1 MTQLAQLWRKRF
13 GQLLNEVGKY
23 GRLIFN
29 DHFSIILFVIL
40 GFAGLFY
47 RDQLIQLQNLDA
59 TLIRLPII
67 LFSVFILGI
76 CFQVGRPILLT
87 KDPDKSYLFAQGK
100 EWHNYWLRGTLLG
113 LSLPVLLLIGA
124 TALLMPFIQLVT
136 LWQVTHLIFLVL
148 IVIAL
153 KVLSFLLLYLN
164 IFDLGLG
171 RIQQP
176 FNQWHHTAIFC
187 GVMLLS
193 FMMTTSPWHLVIPIS
208 VVGLLV
214 FYVVWALS
222 QRQQRPIQFQYV
234 LDQEAIREST
244 FYKWVAIF
252 ADVPHLVPSVKR
264 RAYLDPLVGWISQ
277 RLLNRYSF
285 VYLRLLFR
293 NNAFSGV
300 WLRVMSFIALLLLMV
315 DQVYFAIGLGIVG
328 YVLTIVQLVPLIHY
342 YDAHPLQRL
351 YPNRDASK
359 VKAFQQTMLVI
370 FTIQTIVFSVAW
382 GIVESVNL
390 NLLLAVSVWIIIILI
405 IIYLYIPMWNRK
417 QATTY

>member
-136 LWQVTHLIFLVL
+136 L
-148 IVIAL
+148 
-153 KVLSFLLLYLN
+153 
-164 IFDLGLG
+164 
-171 RIQQP
+171 
-176 FNQWHHTAIFC
+176 
-187 GVMLLS
+187 
-193 FMMTTSPWHLVIPIS
+193 
-208 VVGLLV
+208 
-214 FYVVWALS
+214 
-222 QRQQRPIQFQYV
+222 
-234 LDQEAIREST
+234 
-244 FYKWVAIF
+244 
-252 ADVPHLVPSVKR
+252 
-264 RAYLDPLVGWISQ
+264 
-277 RLLNRYSF
+277 
-285 VYLRLLFR
+285 
-293 NNAFSGV
+293 
-300 WLRVMSFIALLLLMV
+300 
-315 DQVYFAIGLGIVG
+315 
-328 YVLTIVQLVPLIHY
+328 
-342 YDAHPLQRL
+342 
-351 YPNRDASK
+351 
-359 VKAFQQTMLVI
+359 
-370 FTIQTIVFSVAW
+370 
-382 GIVESVNL
+382 
-390 NLLLAVSVWIIIILI
+390 
-405 IIYLYIPMWNRK
+405 
-417 QATTY
+417 

>member
-47 RDQLIQLQNLDA
+47 RDQLTRLQNLDVV
-59 TLIRLPII
+59 LIRLPII
-67 LFSVFILGI
+67 LFSVVILGV

-100 EWHNYWLRGTLLG
+100 EWHRYWLRGTLLG
-113 LSLPVLLLIGA
+113 LSLPVLILVGA

-136 LWQVTHLIFLVL
+136 LWQATHLIYLVL
-148 IVIAL
+148 FVIL
-153 KVLSFLLLYLN
+153 FKVLSFLLLYLN

-176 FNQWHHTAIFC
+176 FNQWHHTVIFC
-187 GVMLLS
+187 GVMLIS
-193 FMMTTSPWHLVIPIS
+193 FFMTVSPWHLLTLLGVN
-208 VVGLLV
+208 VLLV
-214 FYVVWALS
+214 IYVAWAFS
-222 QRQQRPIQFQYV
+222 QRQQRPVQFQYV
-234 LDQEAIREST
+234 LDQEATREST

-264 RAYLDPLVGWISQ
+264 RAYLDGLVHWISQ

-300 WLRVMSFIALLLLMV
+300 WLRVMSFIALLLLLV
-315 DQVYFAIGLGIVG
+315 DQVYFAIGLGVVG

-370 FTIQTIVFSVAW
+370 FVIQTIVFTIAW
-382 GIVESVNL
+382 GFVQSLTL
-390 NLLLAVSVWIIIILI
+390 NLVLAVFIWFFTILI

-417 QATTY
+417 QTTTY